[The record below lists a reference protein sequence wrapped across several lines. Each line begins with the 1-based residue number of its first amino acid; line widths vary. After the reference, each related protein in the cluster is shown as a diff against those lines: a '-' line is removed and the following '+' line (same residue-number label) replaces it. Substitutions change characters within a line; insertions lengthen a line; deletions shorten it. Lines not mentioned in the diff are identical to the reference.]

1 MNIMVKPP
9 QEWEKEFK
17 KDRFAEFFGRVIAD
31 LNCDEAR
38 TLVGNYELETLNMLK
53 EAFANVEVMNENSKT
68 QE

>member
-1 MNIMVKPP
+1 MNIMVKLP

-17 KDRFAEFFGRVIAD
+17 KDRFVEFFGRVIAD
-31 LNCDEAR
+31 LNCDEVR